1 MHSDDMWQAHAEAF
15 GEYLRTQRQLAEMSL
30 RELAAHTRVSNAY
43 LSQIE
48 RGLHQPS
55 VRVIRAVAEA
65 LGIPPEKLLARAGM
79 LRFADEGGRFADEAG
94 PARSASTD
102 VESAIR
108 AEDRLTEEQ
117 KQALISVFRSYLGT
131 G

>member
-1 MHSDDMWQAHAEAF
+1 MRSDDIWRAQAEAF
-15 GEYLRTQRQLAEMSL
+15 GEYLRTQRRLAEMSL

-55 VRVIRAVAEA
+55 VRVIRAVADA
-65 LGIPPEKLLARAGM
+65 LGIPPEQVLARAGM
-79 LRFADEGGRFADEAG
+79 LRFAGESE
-94 PARSASTD
+94 PARSGAPD

-117 KQALISVFRSYLGT
+117 KQALITVFRSYLAN
-131 G
+131 

>member
-1 MHSDDMWQAHAEAF
+1 MHSDEMWRAHAEAF

-65 LGIPPEKLLARAGM
+65 LGLPPEQLLARAGM
-79 LRFADEGGRFADEAG
+79 LRFAGKNEPSR
-94 PARSASTD
+94 RVVVD

-117 KQALISVFRSYLGT
+117 KQALISVFRSYLAT
-131 G
+131 

>member
-1 MHSDDMWQAHAEAF
+1 MRSDEIWRAHAEAF

-48 RGLHQPS
+48 RGMHQPS

-65 LGIPPEKLLARAGM
+65 LGIPPDKLLARAGM
-79 LRFADEGGRFADEAG
+79 LHHPPDAADTEDGRSGRTE
-94 PARSASTD
+94 SHD
-102 VESAIR
+102 VEAAIR

-117 KQALISVFRSYLGT
+117 KRALISVFRSYLAT
-131 G
+131 

>member
-1 MHSDDMWQAHAEAF
+1 MHSDEIWRAHAEAF

-65 LGIPPEKLLARAGM
+65 LGLPPEQLFARAGM
-79 LRFADEGGRFADEAG
+79 LRFADK
-94 PARSASTD
+94 SAPSRRGVAD

-117 KQALISVFRSYLGT
+117 KQALISVFRSYLAT
-131 G
+131 

>member
-1 MHSDDMWQAHAEAF
+1 MRSDEIWRAHAEAF
-15 GEYLRTQRQLAEMSL
+15 GEYLRNQRQLAEMSL

-48 RGLHQPS
+48 RGMHQPS

-65 LGIPPEKLLARAGM
+65 LGIPPDKLLARAGM
-79 LRFADEGGRFADEAG
+79 LHYVDAADDRGDER
-94 PARSASTD
+94 PKRKESRD
-102 VESAIR
+102 VEAAIR

-117 KQALISVFRSYLGT
+117 KRALISVFRSYLAT
-131 G
+131 